1 MDQENKA
8 FKQKPKEE
16 QKKHKELKAKA
27 VGKEIPHLELKNV
40 AKKKK
45 KLFLIPEAMMILN
58 FIPV

>member
-1 MDQENKA
+1 MEQENKA

-40 AKKKK
+40 AKKTQ
-45 KLFLIPEAMMILN
+45 LFLIPEAMMILN